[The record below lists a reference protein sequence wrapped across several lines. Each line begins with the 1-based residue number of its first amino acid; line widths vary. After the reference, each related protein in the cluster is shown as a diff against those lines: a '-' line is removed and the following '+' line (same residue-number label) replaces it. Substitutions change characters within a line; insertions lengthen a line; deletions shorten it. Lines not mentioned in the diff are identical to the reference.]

1 MTMIEIPLVL
11 ISLFS
16 REFNVN
22 EEVLLGSSGDTVCAL
37 NVFLRVVV
45 MYTSADVVMLV
56 ENSVDEPVVKVT
68 V

>member
-1 MTMIEIPLVL
+1 M
-11 ISLFS
+11 
-16 REFNVN
+16 N